1 MERVYLKFMEYVIKL
16 IDEIG
21 DTLTNNK
28 MDENLIK
35 KLSVIA
41 ITINEG
47 TEIKYISAGSLYPG
61 LFFICSKLKI
71 YRPIP
76 I

>member
-35 KLSVIA
+35 KLSVI
-41 ITINEG
+41 ILNP
-47 TEIKYISAGSLYPG
+47 KYRIQLGVLIILLS
-61 LFFICSKLKI
+61 FII
-71 YRPIP
+71 YIVSVL
-76 I
+76 

>member
-35 KLSVIA
+35 KLSVI
-41 ITINEG
+41 ILNP
-47 TEIKYISAGSLYPG
+47 KYRIQLGVLIILIS
-61 LFFICSKLKI
+61 FII
-71 YRPIP
+71 YIVSVL
-76 I
+76 

>member
-1 MERVYLKFMEYVIKL
+1 MEYVIKL

-35 KLSVIA
+35 KLSVI
-41 ITINEG
+41 ILNP
-47 TEIKYISAGSLYPG
+47 KYRIQLGVLIILIS
-61 LFFICSKLKI
+61 FII
-71 YRPIP
+71 YIVSVL
-76 I
+76 

>member
-1 MERVYLKFMEYVIKL
+1 MEQEYLKFMEYVIKL

-35 KLSVIA
+35 KLSVI
-41 ITINEG
+41 ILNPEYRIQLG
-47 TEIKYISAGSLYPG
+47 VLIILISFIIYIVSVL
-61 LFFICSKLKI
+61 
-71 YRPIP
+71 
-76 I
+76 

>member
-21 DTLTNNK
+21 NALTDNK

-35 KLSVIA
+35 KLSVI
-41 ITINEG
+41 ILNP
-47 TEIKYISAGSLYPG
+47 KYRIQLGVLIILIS
-61 LFFICSKLKI
+61 FII
-71 YRPIP
+71 YIVSVL
-76 I
+76 

>member
-1 MERVYLKFMEYVIKL
+1 MEREYLNFMEYVIKL

-35 KLSVIA
+35 KLSVI
-41 ITINEG
+41 ILNP
-47 TEIKYISAGSLYPG
+47 KYRIQLGVLIILIS
-61 LFFICSKLKI
+61 FII
-71 YRPIP
+71 YIVSVL
-76 I
+76 

>member
-1 MERVYLKFMEYVIKL
+1 MEQEYLKFMEYVIKL

-35 KLSVIA
+35 KLSVI
-41 ITINEG
+41 ILNP
-47 TEIKYISAGSLYPG
+47 KYRIQLGVLIILIS
-61 LFFICSKLKI
+61 FII
-71 YRPIP
+71 YIVSVL
-76 I
+76 